1 MGKFL
6 VRITIALTAAYMIVA
21 ACIAQLAGI
30 DILLPYYYTLFEL
43 CVVMYCFSE
52 GKYHCKYMKYTALSV
67 FASDI
72 ITHLDNAFDFLS
84 VGGHNFVPIVII
96 FLGISASFT
105 MAIRHFILVS
115 RLNRR
120 LHERNI

>member
-21 ACIAQLAGI
+21 ACIAQFVGI

-84 VGGHNFVPIVII
+84 VSGHNFAPIVII

-115 RLNRR
+115 RLKRR